1 MSRWSFRPTDVRV
14 RVTAAATLAALVVLI
29 LGSLLFLISLRGSLE
44 RGLETTSSQQ
54 VSSVQAQ
61 LNAGEDA
68 DQVVITGKNDIL
80 VQVIGPDGTVV
91 ATDHPRVTTPMLT
104 SPGADRHVQVRG
116 LEDSYVAVARHEKG
130 GDRLIAV
137 GHSSEGIT
145 RALQA
150 VTVLLVV
157 AVPCGLALLA
167 LVVWLSVG
175 RALRPVEAMRREAT
189 DITDAR
195 ADRRLA
201 VPESSDEISR
211 LAITLNEMLDRIDA
225 SHRLQRQFVSDAS
238 HELRSPLASLRQLAE
253 MARDYPDDSGNTEL
267 ARDVLTE
274 EQRMERLVTALLL
287 LARLDDE
294 APPPPVPVDLDDLVI
309 EEVRRVHGRGDDVAI
324 DASAVGSAQV
334 EGDPVLM
341 AQVVRNLVSNA
352 VRHARSQVHVSL
364 REVGSTAELVVDDDG
379 GGVPPEER
387 ERIFERFVRLDE
399 ARARDDGGSGLGLAI
414 VAKIVHSFGGTV
426 AVAES
431 PSGGARFTATLPLE
445 VGTVRIPS

>member
-1 MSRWSFRPTDVRV
+1 
-14 RVTAAATLAALVVLI
+14 
-29 LGSLLFLISLRGSLE
+29 
-44 RGLETTSSQQ
+44 
-54 VSSVQAQ
+54 
-61 LNAGEDA
+61 
-68 DQVVITGKNDIL
+68 
-80 VQVIGPDGTVV
+80 
-91 ATDHPRVTTPMLT
+91 
-104 SPGADRHVQVRG
+104 
-116 LEDSYVAVARHEKG
+116 
-130 GDRLIAV
+130 
-137 GHSSEGIT
+137 
-145 RALQA
+145 
-150 VTVLLVV
+150 
-157 AVPCGLALLA
+157 
-167 LVVWLSVG
+167 
-175 RALRPVEAMRREAT
+175 
-189 DITDAR
+189 
-195 ADRRLA
+195 
-201 VPESSDEISR
+201 
-211 LAITLNEMLDRIDA
+211 
-225 SHRLQRQFVSDAS
+225 
-238 HELRSPLASLRQLAE
+238 
-253 MARDYPDDSGNTEL
+253 
-267 ARDVLTE
+267 
-274 EQRMERLVTALLL
+274 MERLVTALLL

-309 EEVRRVHGRGDDVAI
+309 EEVRRVRGRGDDVAI